1 MCVLVLVL
9 VWHNCDA
16 SHISVVTCVATGG
29 GLPTEHQAF
38 FQAGCKYRAPGFVA
52 TSFSRDVAYSF
63 SQRAHD
69 ERGQPAV
76 LWVISVHPDG
86 RRNPRYAC
94 KHVNLV
100 RKSHVAGEAEYLF
113 APYSVFTV
121 QRVEWSVLGA
131 GGATADQPHIVHLEA
146 AVDNLKE
153 PEDLPVAPWS

>member
-1 MCVLVLVL
+1 M
-9 VWHNCDA
+9 
-16 SHISVVTCVATGG
+16 S
-29 GLPTEHQAF
+29 
-38 FQAGCKYRAPGFVA
+38 
-52 TSFSRDVAYSF
+52 
-63 SQRAHD
+63 
-69 ERGQPAV
+69 
-76 LWVISVHPDG
+76 
-86 RRNPRYAC
+86 
-94 KHVNLV
+94 LV